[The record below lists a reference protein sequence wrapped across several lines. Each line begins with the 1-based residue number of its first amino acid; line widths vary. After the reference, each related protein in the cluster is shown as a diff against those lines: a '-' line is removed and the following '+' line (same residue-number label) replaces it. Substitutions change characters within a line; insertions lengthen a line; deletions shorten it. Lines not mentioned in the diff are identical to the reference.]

1 MERWNALPCLTL
13 LVLACQGCM
22 MSGGGTEGEG
32 LTGTFVNPQ
41 GQPVAGVTVK
51 LYDADD
57 ENALSK
63 ATSTH
68 EYSDSTVT
76 DASGRYR
83 FSSLGKGR
91 YNLEGISGNGGNA
104 EAIFIPSI
112 KFEGALDLGTD
123 TLHVPGGI
131 RIHIRSNGTPQE
143 GVLCYVPGTSLL
155 AISDDLGQC
164 LMTGVAAGLYRVRL
178 RYDGL
183 LTVTSSDIQVKP
195 GVITDVGILTMT
207 SDPSQNPPTPKGV
220 TVRYDSIS
228 GIATVTWKRVEVS
241 DLAGYVIYRRP
252 SLFATPERLIPTT
265 TLVMDT
271 IFRDTSLHIMADSI
285 PLTYV
290 YQVKAQDLNG
300 NLSNDYSDPATLVFA
315 PKNNR

>member
-155 AISDDLGQC
+155 AISDDAWEAWTAPTHGRALPLPRGA
-164 LMTGVAAGLYRVRL
+164 TKRRL
-178 RYDGL
+178 NY
-183 LTVTSSDIQVKP
+183 
-195 GVITDVGILTMT
+195 
-207 SDPSQNPPTPKGV
+207 
-220 TVRYDSIS
+220 
-228 GIATVTWKRVEVS
+228 
-241 DLAGYVIYRRP
+241 
-252 SLFATPERLIPTT
+252 LIP
-265 TLVMDT
+265 LLRRMVEQP
-271 IFRDTSLHIMADSI
+271 SA
-285 PLTYV
+285 
-290 YQVKAQDLNG
+290 A
-300 NLSNDYSDPATLVFA
+300 A
-315 PKNNR
+315 